1 MSMIFCNNFGKTF
14 LSRGKSGFSMMGNI
28 TCRKEQETC
37 AKTNE
42 KGRNRAVDDSS
53 CSSIKSDF

>member
-1 MSMIFCNNFGKTF
+1 M
-14 LSRGKSGFSMMGNI
+14 LGNI

-53 CSSIKSDF
+53 CSSMFQTR